1 MYCVTFPTKRIP
13 AFDHFNRVYCALV
26 RKEGTSGD
34 DLVYALA
41 MMDDGSTILAG
52 STGGDWN
59 GTNLGGQDFAASKL
73 DVNGN
78 LIWTWQVI

>member
-1 MYCVTFPTKRIP
+1 M
-13 AFDHFNRVYCALV
+13 
-26 RKEGTSGD
+26 
-34 DLVYALA
+34 VYALA